1 MQDDPTITGPVN
13 EIIARHRDRE
23 GPLLPILHDVEE
35 NFGHIPQEALPPIAE
50 ALRMSRAEVQGV
62 VSFYHDFHREPVGR
76 HVVKLCRSEACQALG
91 AEALA
96 DHVRGRLGIGWN
108 DTTPDGQVTLEPVYC
123 LGLCACGPSMLV
135 DGRVEGR
142 VDAARFDELVAEV
155 R

>member
-1 MQDDPTITGPVN
+1 MQDDPTITEPVN

-23 GPLLPILHDVEE
+23 GPLLLILHDVEE
-35 NFGHIPQEALPPIAE
+35 NFGHIPQAALPPIAE

-62 VSFYHDFHREPVGR
+62 VSFYHDFHREPVGQ
-76 HVVKLCRSEACQALG
+76 HVVKICRSEACQALG
-91 AEALA
+91 ADALT
-96 DHVRGRLGIGWN
+96 DHVRDRLGIDWGG
-108 DTTPDGQVTLEPVYC
+108 TTPDGRVTLEPVYC